1 MTGAAF
7 DDDDIMCHSGM
18 CKAVR
23 YLSSRFRSFLLAMD
37 QAGVCDMR
45 CSSVGIY
52 FFQSWMALSYEIHHP
67 NSAGYRI
74 TLVGHSLGAGVASL
88 WAAFLKRKG
97 IGADS
102 LACYAY
108 EVPPCMDLRLAH
120 FCKGAPLVTGLGQGR
135 CVWTGL

>member
-37 QAGVCDMR
+37 QAGVCELR
-45 CSSVGIY
+45 FSSVPMNL
-52 FFQSWMALSYEIHHP
+52 FQSWMASSCVIHHP
-67 NSAGYRI
+67 TSAGYRI